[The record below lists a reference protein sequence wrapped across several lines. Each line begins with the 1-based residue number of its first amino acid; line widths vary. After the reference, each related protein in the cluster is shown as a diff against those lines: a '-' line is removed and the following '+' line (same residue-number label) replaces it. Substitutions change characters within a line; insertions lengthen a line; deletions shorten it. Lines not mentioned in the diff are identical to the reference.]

1 MNISLDNYYSTRKNV
16 FERIQDA
23 STATKVLMSFMMA
36 CFTGIMAQIIIP
48 LPWTPVPITAQTF
61 AVLCSG
67 LFLGKK
73 YGCLSQI
80 LYIVLGVAFIPW
92 FGGMTG
98 GLDVFLGS
106 TFGFFIGFVIAS
118 YFIGLITEKYAK
130 ARNFTKMALVIGIA
144 NFALIYIPGL
154 AGLALWFNLTQG
166 TTIGIVE
173 LLMMG
178 LVPFIVGDIVKILG
192 AASVSKVFLPD
203 DICKACP
210 NLKDDLCENELQNAR
225 IVGMDWEVLKK
236 LNPSNEY
243 NAIELFEKI
252 DDLFDTKESVSEICF
267 NCMWHDKCLFYQ
279 KLSNNR

>member
-1 MNISLDNYYSTRKNV
+1 MNINMDNYYSTRKNV
-16 FERIQDA
+16 FERIQDS
-23 STATKVLMSFMMA
+23 STATKLLMSFLMA

-98 GLDVFLGS
+98 GLDIFLGS
-106 TFGFFIGFVIAS
+106 TFGFFIGFIIAS
-118 YFIGLITEKYAK
+118 YFIGAITEKYAK
-130 ARNFTKMALVIGIA
+130 ARSFTSMVAVIGIA

-154 AGLALWFNLTQG
+154 AGLALWYSLTQG
-166 TTIGIVE
+166 ATIGVVD

-178 LVPFIVGDIVKILG
+178 LVPFIAGDIVKILG
-192 AASVSKVFLPD
+192 AASVSKVFLP
-203 DICKACP
+203 
-210 NLKDDLCENELQNAR
+210 KD
-225 IVGMDWEVLKK
+225 
-236 LNPSNEY
+236 
-243 NAIELFEKI
+243 
-252 DDLFDTKESVSEICF
+252 
-267 NCMWHDKCLFYQ
+267 
-279 KLSNNR
+279 

>member
-1 MNISLDNYYSTRKNV
+1 MNINLDNYYSTRKTV

-23 STATKVLMSFMMA
+23 STATKVLMSLMMA

-98 GLDVFLGS
+98 GLDIFLGS
-106 TFGFFIGFVIAS
+106 TCGFFIGFVIAS

-130 ARNFTKMALVIGIA
+130 ARSFTKMAIVIGIA

-154 AGLALWFNLTQG
+154 AGLTLWFNLTQG
-166 TTIGIVE
+166 ATIGVVD

-192 AASVSKVFLPD
+192 AASVSKVFLP
-203 DICKACP
+203 
-210 NLKDDLCENELQNAR
+210 KD
-225 IVGMDWEVLKK
+225 
-236 LNPSNEY
+236 
-243 NAIELFEKI
+243 
-252 DDLFDTKESVSEICF
+252 
-267 NCMWHDKCLFYQ
+267 
-279 KLSNNR
+279 

>member
-1 MNISLDNYYSTRKNV
+1 MENYYSTRKNV

-23 STATKVLMSFMMA
+23 SIATKLLMSLMMA
-36 CFTGIMAQIIIP
+36 CFTGLMAQIIIP

-80 LYIVLGVAFIPW
+80 LYVVLGIAFVPW

-98 GLDVFLGS
+98 GLEVFLGS
-106 TFGFFIGFVIAS
+106 TGGFLIGFIIAS
-118 YFIGLITEKYAK
+118 YFIGYITERYAK
-130 ARNFTKMALVIGIA
+130 ARNFTRMAVVIGIA

-154 AGLALWFNLTQG
+154 AGLALWMSYQG
-166 TTIGIVE
+166 MAFSVFD

-192 AASVSKVFLPD
+192 AASVSKVFLP
-203 DICKACP
+203 
-210 NLKDDLCENELQNAR
+210 KD
-225 IVGMDWEVLKK
+225 
-236 LNPSNEY
+236 
-243 NAIELFEKI
+243 
-252 DDLFDTKESVSEICF
+252 
-267 NCMWHDKCLFYQ
+267 
-279 KLSNNR
+279 

>member
-1 MNISLDNYYSTRKNV
+1 MNINIDSYYSTRKNV

-23 STATKVLMSFMMA
+23 STTTKLLMSLMMA
-36 CFTGIMAQIIIP
+36 CITGIMAQIIIP

-98 GLDVFLGS
+98 GLDIFLGS

-118 YFIGLITEKYAK
+118 YFVGMITEKYA
-130 ARNFTKMALVIGIA
+130 ASRSFRKMAITIGIA

-154 AGLALWFNLTQG
+154 AGLALFMSMQG
-166 TTIGIVE
+166 TPVGIVE

-178 LVPFIVGDIVKILG
+178 LVPFIAGDIVKILG
-192 AASVSKVFLPD
+192 AASVSKVFLP
-203 DICKACP
+203 
-210 NLKDDLCENELQNAR
+210 KD
-225 IVGMDWEVLKK
+225 
-236 LNPSNEY
+236 
-243 NAIELFEKI
+243 
-252 DDLFDTKESVSEICF
+252 
-267 NCMWHDKCLFYQ
+267 
-279 KLSNNR
+279 

>member
-1 MNISLDNYYSTRKNV
+1 MDNYYSTRKNV

-23 STATKVLMSFMMA
+23 STTTKILLSLLMA

-98 GLDVFLGS
+98 GLEIFLGS

-118 YFIGLITEKYAK
+118 YFIGAISEKYAD
-130 ARNFTKMALVIGIA
+130 ARNFTKMAMVIGTA

-154 AGLALWFNLTQG
+154 AGLALWFSLSQG
-166 TTIGIVE
+166 TAIGIVD

-178 LVPFIVGDIVKILG
+178 LVPFIAGDIVKILG
-192 AASVSKVFLPD
+192 AASVSKAFLP
-203 DICKACP
+203 
-210 NLKDDLCENELQNAR
+210 KD
-225 IVGMDWEVLKK
+225 
-236 LNPSNEY
+236 
-243 NAIELFEKI
+243 
-252 DDLFDTKESVSEICF
+252 
-267 NCMWHDKCLFYQ
+267 
-279 KLSNNR
+279 

>member
-1 MNISLDNYYSTRKNV
+1 MNINLDNYYNTRKNV

-23 STATKVLMSFMMA
+23 STATNVLMSLMMA

-98 GLDVFLGS
+98 GLDIFLGS
-106 TFGFFIGFVIAS
+106 TCGFFIGFVIAS

-130 ARNFTKMALVIGIA
+130 ARSFTKMAIVIGIA

-154 AGLALWFNLTQG
+154 AGLALWSNLTQG
-166 TTIGIVE
+166 ATIGIVD

-178 LVPFIVGDIVKILG
+178 LVPFIIGDIVKILG
-192 AASVSKVFLPD
+192 AASVSKVFLP
-203 DICKACP
+203 
-210 NLKDDLCENELQNAR
+210 KD
-225 IVGMDWEVLKK
+225 
-236 LNPSNEY
+236 
-243 NAIELFEKI
+243 
-252 DDLFDTKESVSEICF
+252 
-267 NCMWHDKCLFYQ
+267 
-279 KLSNNR
+279 

>member
-1 MNISLDNYYSTRKNV
+1 MNIDIDSYYSTRKDV

-23 STATKVLMSFMMA
+23 SAATKVLMSLMMA

-80 LYIVLGVAFIPW
+80 LYVVLGVAFIPW

-98 GLDVFLGS
+98 GLETLLGS
-106 TFGFFIGFVIAS
+106 TGGFLIGFIIAS
-118 YFIGLITEKYAK
+118 YFVGFITEKYAK
-130 ARNFTKMALVIGIA
+130 ARSFTRMAVVIGVA

-154 AGLALWFNLTQG
+154 AGLALWFYFAQG
-166 TTIGIVE
+166 TTLGVVD

-178 LVPFIVGDIVKILG
+178 LVPFIAGDIVKVLG
-192 AASVSKVFLPD
+192 AAAVSKAFLP
-203 DICKACP
+203 
-210 NLKDDLCENELQNAR
+210 KD
-225 IVGMDWEVLKK
+225 
-236 LNPSNEY
+236 
-243 NAIELFEKI
+243 
-252 DDLFDTKESVSEICF
+252 
-267 NCMWHDKCLFYQ
+267 
-279 KLSNNR
+279 

>member
-1 MNISLDNYYSTRKNV
+1 MNINIDGYYSTRKNV

-23 STATKVLMSFMMA
+23 SVATKLLMSLMMA
-36 CFTGIMAQIIIP
+36 CLTGIMAQIIIP

-67 LFLGKK
+67 LILGKK

-80 LYIVLGVAFIPW
+80 LYIVLGIAFIPW

-106 TFGFFIGFVIAS
+106 TGGFLIGFIIAS
-118 YFIGLITEKYAK
+118 YFIGAITEKYAK
-130 ARNFTKMALVIGIA
+130 ARSFSRMAVVIGIA

-154 AGLALWFNLTQG
+154 AGLALWYSLTQG
-166 TTIGIVE
+166 AAIGVVD

-192 AASVSKVFLPD
+192 AASVSKVFLP
-203 DICKACP
+203 
-210 NLKDDLCENELQNAR
+210 KD
-225 IVGMDWEVLKK
+225 
-236 LNPSNEY
+236 
-243 NAIELFEKI
+243 
-252 DDLFDTKESVSEICF
+252 
-267 NCMWHDKCLFYQ
+267 
-279 KLSNNR
+279 

>member
-1 MNISLDNYYSTRKNV
+1 MENYYSTRKNV

-23 STATKVLMSFMMA
+23 STATKLLMSLLMA

-80 LYIVLGVAFIPW
+80 LYVVLGIAFIPW

-98 GLDVFLGS
+98 GLEVFLGS
-106 TFGFFIGFVIAS
+106 TGGFLIGFIIAS
-118 YFIGLITEKYAK
+118 YFIGLITEKYAH
-130 ARNFTKMALVIGIA
+130 ARSFTKMALVIGIA

-154 AGLALWFNLTQG
+154 AGLALFLSMQG
-166 TTIGIVE
+166 TPVGIYD

-178 LVPFIVGDIVKILG
+178 LVPFIAGDLVKILG
-192 AASVSKVFLPD
+192 AASVSKVFLP
-203 DICKACP
+203 
-210 NLKDDLCENELQNAR
+210 
-225 IVGMDWEVLKK
+225 
-236 LNPSNEY
+236 
-243 NAIELFEKI
+243 
-252 DDLFDTKESVSEICF
+252 KE
-267 NCMWHDKCLFYQ
+267 
-279 KLSNNR
+279 

>member
-1 MNISLDNYYSTRKNV
+1 MENYYSTRKTV

-23 STATKVLMSFMMA
+23 STATKLLMSLLMA

-67 LFLGKK
+67 LFLGKR

-98 GLDVFLGS
+98 GLDIFLGS

-118 YFIGLITEKYAK
+118 YFIGAITEKYAK
-130 ARNFTKMALVIGIA
+130 ARNFTSMAVVIGIA

-154 AGLALWFNLTQG
+154 ACLALWYSLTQG
-166 TTIGIVE
+166 AAIGVVD

-178 LVPFIVGDIVKILG
+178 LVPFIAGDIVKILG
-192 AASVSKVFLPD
+192 AASVSKVFLP
-203 DICKACP
+203 
-210 NLKDDLCENELQNAR
+210 KD
-225 IVGMDWEVLKK
+225 
-236 LNPSNEY
+236 
-243 NAIELFEKI
+243 
-252 DDLFDTKESVSEICF
+252 
-267 NCMWHDKCLFYQ
+267 
-279 KLSNNR
+279 

>member
-1 MNISLDNYYSTRKNV
+1 MNMNLDSYYSTRKNI

-23 STATKVLMSFMMA
+23 STATKLLMSFMMA
-36 CFTGIMAQIIIP
+36 CLTGIMAQIIIP

-98 GLDVFLGS
+98 GLDIFLGS
-106 TFGFFIGFVIAS
+106 TCGFFIGFVIAS
-118 YFIGLITEKYAK
+118 YFIGAITEKYAK
-130 ARNFTKMALVIGIA
+130 ARNFTKMLAVIGIA

-154 AGLALWFNLTQG
+154 AGLALWYSLTQG
-166 TTIGIVE
+166 ATIGVID

-178 LVPFIVGDIVKILG
+178 LVPFILGDIVKILG
-192 AASVSKVFLPD
+192 AASVSKVFLP
-203 DICKACP
+203 
-210 NLKDDLCENELQNAR
+210 KD
-225 IVGMDWEVLKK
+225 
-236 LNPSNEY
+236 
-243 NAIELFEKI
+243 
-252 DDLFDTKESVSEICF
+252 
-267 NCMWHDKCLFYQ
+267 
-279 KLSNNR
+279 

>member
-1 MNISLDNYYSTRKNV
+1 MNINIDNYYSTRKNV

-23 STATKVLMSFMMA
+23 STTTKILMSLMMA

-67 LFLGKK
+67 LLLGKK

-98 GLDVFLGS
+98 GIEIFLGS

-118 YFIGLITEKYAK
+118 YFIGAITEKYAK
-130 ARNFTKMALVIGIA
+130 ARGFTRMVAVIGIA

-154 AGLALWFNLTQG
+154 ACLALWLSLTQG

-178 LVPFIVGDIVKILG
+178 LVPFIAGDIVKILG
-192 AASVSKVFLPD
+192 VASLSKVFLP
-203 DICKACP
+203 
-210 NLKDDLCENELQNAR
+210 KD
-225 IVGMDWEVLKK
+225 
-236 LNPSNEY
+236 
-243 NAIELFEKI
+243 
-252 DDLFDTKESVSEICF
+252 
-267 NCMWHDKCLFYQ
+267 
-279 KLSNNR
+279 

>member
-1 MNISLDNYYSTRKNV
+1 MNMENYYSTRKDV

-36 CFTGIMAQIIIP
+36 CFTGLMAQIIIP

-67 LFLGKK
+67 LILGKK

-80 LYIVLGVAFIPW
+80 LYIVLGIAFIPW

-106 TFGFFIGFVIAS
+106 TGGFLIGFIIAS
-118 YFIGLITEKYAK
+118 YFIGAITEKYAK
-130 ARNFTKMALVIGIA
+130 ARSFSRMAVVIGIA

-154 AGLALWFNLTQG
+154 AGLALWYSLTQG
-166 TTIGIVE
+166 AAIGVVD

-192 AASVSKVFLPD
+192 AASVSKVFLP
-203 DICKACP
+203 
-210 NLKDDLCENELQNAR
+210 KD
-225 IVGMDWEVLKK
+225 
-236 LNPSNEY
+236 
-243 NAIELFEKI
+243 
-252 DDLFDTKESVSEICF
+252 
-267 NCMWHDKCLFYQ
+267 
-279 KLSNNR
+279 

>member
-1 MNISLDNYYSTRKNV
+1 MNINLDNYYNTRKNV

-23 STATKVLMSFMMA
+23 STATKVLMSLMMA

-98 GLDVFLGS
+98 GLDIFLGS
-106 TFGFFIGFVIAS
+106 TCGFFIGFVITS

-130 ARNFTKMALVIGIA
+130 ARSFTKMAIVIGIA

-154 AGLALWFNLTQG
+154 AGLALWSNLTQG
-166 TTIGIVE
+166 ATIGIVD

-178 LVPFIVGDIVKILG
+178 LVPFIIGDIVKILG
-192 AASVSKVFLPD
+192 AASVSKVFLP
-203 DICKACP
+203 
-210 NLKDDLCENELQNAR
+210 KD
-225 IVGMDWEVLKK
+225 
-236 LNPSNEY
+236 
-243 NAIELFEKI
+243 
-252 DDLFDTKESVSEICF
+252 
-267 NCMWHDKCLFYQ
+267 
-279 KLSNNR
+279 

>member
-1 MNISLDNYYSTRKNV
+1 MNINIGNYYSARKNV

-23 STATKVLMSFMMA
+23 STATKLLMSFIMA

-98 GLDVFLGS
+98 GLDIFLGS

-118 YFIGLITEKYAK
+118 YFIGAITEKYAK
-130 ARNFTKMALVIGIA
+130 ARNFTSMAIVIGIA

-154 AGLALWFNLTQG
+154 AGLALWSSLTG
-166 TTIGIVE
+166 TTLGVVD

-178 LVPFIVGDIVKILG
+178 LVPFIAGDIVKILG
-192 AASVSKVFLPD
+192 AASVSKVFLP
-203 DICKACP
+203 
-210 NLKDDLCENELQNAR
+210 KD
-225 IVGMDWEVLKK
+225 
-236 LNPSNEY
+236 
-243 NAIELFEKI
+243 
-252 DDLFDTKESVSEICF
+252 
-267 NCMWHDKCLFYQ
+267 
-279 KLSNNR
+279 

>member
-1 MNISLDNYYSTRKNV
+1 MDNYYSTRKNV

-23 STATKVLMSFMMA
+23 STATKILMSLMMA
-36 CFTGIMAQIIIP
+36 CITGIMAQIIIP

-98 GLDVFLGS
+98 GLDIFLGS

-118 YFIGLITEKYAK
+118 YFIGAITEKYAK
-130 ARNFTKMALVIGIA
+130 ARNFTRMAAVIGIA

-154 AGLALWFNLTQG
+154 IGLALWAYLTQG
-166 TTIGIVE
+166 AVLGVVD
-173 LLMMG
+173 LLLMG
-178 LVPFIVGDIVKILG
+178 LVPFIFGDLVKI
-192 AASVSKVFLPD
+192 AATAGLSKTFLP
-203 DICKACP
+203 
-210 NLKDDLCENELQNAR
+210 KD
-225 IVGMDWEVLKK
+225 
-236 LNPSNEY
+236 
-243 NAIELFEKI
+243 
-252 DDLFDTKESVSEICF
+252 
-267 NCMWHDKCLFYQ
+267 
-279 KLSNNR
+279 

>member
-1 MNISLDNYYSTRKNV
+1 MNINIDGYYSTRKNV
-16 FERIQDA
+16 FERIRDA
-23 STATKVLMSFMMA
+23 SVATKILMSLMMA
-36 CFTGIMAQIIIP
+36 CLTGIMAQIIIP

-98 GLDVFLGS
+98 GLDIFLGS

-118 YFIGLITEKYAK
+118 YFVGMITEKYA
-130 ARNFTKMALVIGIA
+130 ASRSFRKMAITIGIA

-154 AGLALWFNLTQG
+154 AGLALFMSMQG
-166 TTIGIVE
+166 TPVGIVE

-178 LVPFIVGDIVKILG
+178 LVPFIAGDIVKILG
-192 AASVSKVFLPD
+192 AASVSKVFLP
-203 DICKACP
+203 
-210 NLKDDLCENELQNAR
+210 KD
-225 IVGMDWEVLKK
+225 
-236 LNPSNEY
+236 
-243 NAIELFEKI
+243 
-252 DDLFDTKESVSEICF
+252 
-267 NCMWHDKCLFYQ
+267 
-279 KLSNNR
+279 